1 LSVLNVLPATLVA
14 ISTEEGS
21 IVDVQLRV
29 GKLPLTA
36 RITRRSVHELALRE
50 GQQVYALIKAV
61 SLDRRSVG
69 YA

>member
-1 LSVLNVLPATLVA
+1 
-14 ISTEEGS
+14 
-21 IVDVQLRV
+21 
-29 GKLPLTA
+29 
-36 RITRRSVHELALRE
+36 LRE

>member
-1 LSVLNVLPATLVA
+1 
-14 ISTEEGS
+14 
-21 IVDVQLRV
+21 
-29 GKLPLTA
+29 
-36 RITRRSVHELALRE
+36 VHELALRE